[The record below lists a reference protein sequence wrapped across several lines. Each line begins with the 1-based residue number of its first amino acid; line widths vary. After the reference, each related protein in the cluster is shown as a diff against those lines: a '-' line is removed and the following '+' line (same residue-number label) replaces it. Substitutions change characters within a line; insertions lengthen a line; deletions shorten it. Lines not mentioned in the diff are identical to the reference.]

1 MHGQTVRRFDIVS
14 VISVFVICR
23 YIYFYCGYV
32 LRLCAGMHFISF
44 EFSSVLFS
52 TSSTFKR
59 VSQQTSTKSSI
70 HSYDQSSIHP
80 FIHPSVPG
88 HLGSQSGPQSS
99 QSASHIFEQ
108 PRQNKKKQKKKRLNI
123 LPKIIKNKRTFHKR
137 VIKTA
142 QIYANFYNLYVH
154 FLLVPS
160 LDSFGCCE
168 GYCLPLCWFVQ
179 IIFTIYDTF
188 SVVFIFSLPFL

>member
-59 VSQQTSTKSSI
+59 VSQQTSSQSSI

-80 FIHPSVPG
+80 FIHPSQTILDPSQG
-88 HLGSQSGPQSS
+88 HNQ
-99 QSASHIFEQ
+99 ASHIFEQ
-108 PRQNKKKQKKKRLNI
+108 PRQNKKKKRLNI

-168 GYCLPLCWFVQ
+168 GYCLPLCWFVRV
-179 IIFTIYDTF
+179 IFTIYDTF

>member
-1 MHGQTVRRFDIVS
+1 MVT
-14 VISVFVICR
+14 
-23 YIYFYCGYV
+23 FYDFALEC
-32 LRLCAGMHFISF
+32 ISF
-44 EFSSVLFS
+44 HLSLVLFS
-52 TSSTFKR
+52 SPHPPHSRELANKPR
-59 VSQQTSTKSSI
+59 ASHPSI
-70 HSYDQSSIHP
+70 HTTNQAYIHSSN
-80 FIHPSVPG
+80 HPSIPG

-108 PRQNKKKQKKKRLNI
+108 PSQNKKKKKKRLNI

-160 LDSFGCCE
+160 RTPSAVVKDIACPSAGLFESF
-168 GYCLPLCWFVQ
+168 LR
-179 IIFTIYDTF
+179 FTILF
-188 SVVFIFSLPFL
+188 R